1 MLRQYKQ
8 KFRVGIENA
17 KHRRLYCISIELK
30 NKSQLTENHKDSVF
44 FLCSI
49 VEI

>member
-17 KHRRLYCISIELK
+17 KHRRLYYISIELEK
-30 NKSQLTENHKDSVF
+30 
-44 FLCSI
+44 
-49 VEI
+49 